1 MVPERWAS
9 HRVVARGRML
19 LLCLAAGVAAAAEA
33 RADEILQGVLQL
45 RWGDAPHASRTHAHG
60 TSIEPFEAWLDAGPG
75 RRHRLD
81 TAQARRAAGDLY
93 ALANRRIAVSYGHR
107 SVPAMASPKSAS
119 SAPTLSEITA
129 IVPVD
134 GPPGRPMAKSDFGGS
149 GTPWQV
155 AGSTRWISVMCR
167 FADVATEP
175 KPRAFFQAQYGEA
188 PGQLGHYW
196 SEVSYGRVSLSGSTA
211 HGWYTLP
218 KARAAYLTL
227 VNGRTRADLSQ
238 LFSDCA
244 ALADADV
251 DFRGAQ
257 GVNLMFNAELDGH
270 AWGGGACADLDGSYQ
285 CTRATW
291 NPPWSFTNLAPLAH
305 EMGHGYGLPHSDNSD
320 GDGDTYDNPWDLMSD
335 AWRNAVSDVAYG
347 LLPKS
352 LAMVQRERL
361 GWVVPADK
369 RIISADNGE
378 THDVM
383 VAWADVATTGAV
395 RMLVLVMP
403 NPSDPYRTVT
413 YTLEARRRVGTYD
426 ARLAGDAV
434 IIHALEDYGIARS
447 IDADRP
453 AADLSGNEGSMF
465 RVGETWK
472 TPDERHWVQVLSL
485 TATGFLVRVGPRPRA
500 MSTPSPVLVQSGPVA
515 ASSVPARATT
525 PKTAPRASRRVPPRR
540 CDVLPRVF
548 RIQAVCAWL
557 AR

>member
-1 MVPERWAS
+1 MVPERWAT
-9 HRVVARGRML
+9 HRVRARARI
-19 LLCLAAGVAAAAEA
+19 LLCLAACAAMAAEA
-33 RADEILQGVLQL
+33 KADELLQGVLQL
-45 RWGDAPHASRTHAHG
+45 RWGDAPHASRTQVHG
-60 TSIEPFEAWLDAGPG
+60 TPSGQFEAWLDAGPG
-75 RRHRLD
+75 RRYRLD
-81 TAQARRAAGDLY
+81 AAQAHRAAGDLH
-93 ALANRRIAVSYGHR
+93 AFANRRIAVSYGRR
-107 SVPAMASPKSAS
+107 STAAAGDAKHAA
-119 SAPTLSEITA
+119 SAPMLSDISA

-134 GPPGRPMAKSDFGGS
+134 GVPVRPMAKSDFGGS
-149 GTPWQV
+149 GTAGHA
-155 AGSTRWISVMCR
+155 AGSTRWITVMCR
-167 FADVATEP
+167 FADVASEP
-175 KPRAFFQAQYGEA
+175 KPRAFFQAQYGDA

-196 SEVSYGRVSLSGSTA
+196 SEVSYGRIDLAGSSA

-227 VNGRTRADLSQ
+227 VNGRLRVDLSQ

-291 NPPWSFTNLAPLAH
+291 NPPWSFNNLAPLAH

-335 AWRNAVSDVAYG
+335 AWRNAVSDAAYG
-347 LLPKS
+347 LLPKY
-352 LAMVQRERL
+352 LGMAQRNRL
-361 GWVVPADK
+361 GWVAPANK
-369 RIISADNGE
+369 RTIGADNGQI
-378 THDVM
+378 HDVM
-383 VAWADVATTGAV
+383 LAWADTAATDAV
-395 RMLVLVMP
+395 QLLVLATP
-403 NPSDPYRTVT
+403 GPSDPDRTMT
-413 YTLEARRRVGTYD
+413 YTLEARRRVGAYD

-434 IIHALEDYGIARS
+434 IIHALEDGGIARS
-447 IDADRP
+447 IDADQP
-453 AADLSGNEGSMF
+453 AADLSSNEGSMF

-500 MSTPSPVLVQSGPVA
+500 MSTPSPMLVQPGPVA
-515 ASSVPARATT
+515 ASSVPARATAPT
-525 PKTAPRASRRVPPRR
+525 TAVRAPRRAPAHR
-540 CDVLPRVF
+540 CDVLPRVL
-548 RIQAVCAWL
+548 RLQAVCAWL